1 MVSDAHVLDM
11 GFGLRRYLR
20 KTNSCL
26 YYSFAYPECTPVSAL
41 PSLSLC
47 CHLYCTSQSE
57 KDGRRI
63 HVPRLDLSTPLRP
76 YLSILFDD
84 IYYGERRTRFRHG
97 VRVEEVLTQ
106 DQQLFVLFLCI
117 SECTP

>member
-47 CHLYCTSQSE
+47 CHLYCINTFMNVHGGGHGFGNHYDYLLLPYYESSYAELRHASDSE
-57 KDGRRI
+57 G
-63 HVPRLDLSTPLRP
+63 
-76 YLSILFDD
+76 
-84 IYYGERRTRFRHG
+84 GM
-97 VRVEEVLTQ
+97 
-106 DQQLFVLFLCI
+106 
-117 SECTP
+117 

>member
-47 CHLYCTSQSE
+47 CHLYST
-57 KDGRRI
+57 
-63 HVPRLDLSTPLRP
+63 RLLYSTNGQRQPK
-76 YLSILFDD
+76 
-84 IYYGERRTRFRHG
+84 H
-97 VRVEEVLTQ
+97 
-106 DQQLFVLFLCI
+106 
-117 SECTP
+117 